1 MICIL
6 NATGKLTRYETQIKN
21 IINDVLEKYSTIK
34 HINDLDIVVAENPS
48 MSIPGRGLGG
58 YTSTAHEL
66 YIPLDLKGD
75 VEQNLDRYLALTMA
89 HELSHVVRLQAGQPL
104 ATDGSLG
111 DNVVGEGLADHLSL
125 NLYPDGEI
133 PWIHAVREKKFEDL
147 KNRFIKEYQQKPYHH
162 NAWFYGAEYAN
173 LPHWG
178 GYSLGYALIEDYLKL
193 KNADIKD
200 VLLVSS
206 DDILSVWL

>member
-1 MICIL
+1 MIYIL
-6 NATGKLTRYETQIKN
+6 NATGKLTKYESQITI
-21 IINDVLEKYSTIK
+21 IINDVLEKYNVIK
-34 HINDLDIVVAENPS
+34 PINDLDIVVAENPG

-66 YIPLDLKGD
+66 YIPLDLSDD

-104 ATDGSLG
+104 ASDGNLG

-125 NLYPDGEI
+125 DLYPDSEI
-133 PWIHAVREKKFEDL
+133 PWTHAVSGEELESL
-147 KNRFIKEYQQKPYHH
+147 KTRFLKEYQQKPYDH
-162 NAWFYGAEYAN
+162 NAWFYGAEYAD

-200 VLLVSS
+200 ILLVSS
-206 DDILSVWL
+206 DDILSVWR